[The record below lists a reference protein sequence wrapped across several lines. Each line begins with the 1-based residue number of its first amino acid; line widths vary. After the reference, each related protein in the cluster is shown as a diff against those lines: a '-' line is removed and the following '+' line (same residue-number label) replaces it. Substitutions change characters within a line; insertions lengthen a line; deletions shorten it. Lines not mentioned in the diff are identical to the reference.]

1 MARARPIDFDAQN
14 IATFKGDL
22 SSFTVPAFILSTTSL
37 AEYPAY
43 WTEQPSRFVAPARED
58 NAQKRALL
66 VLTWF
71 LTTLKQQYDHRKD
84 RKKGKPLNPVLGELF
99 LGDFESDVYGTT
111 NVVAEQVCHHPP
123 VTAYR
128 IRNNDNGITLTGYHA
143 AKTFFANRA
152 VHMHKIG
159 QVKLHLDKYDEDY
172 LITFPQLHLEGFI
185 PPPPYP
191 EIDAEPVFIKS
202 TSGYTAKITFSGK
215 GWLRGKRNSFFASVY
230 PDGKETEQLYTA
242 QGQWSGTF
250 TIKDARSGTTIE
262 EYDSN
267 ASVEKLILISVA
279 PLEEQDP
286 MESRRLWNK
295 FATKMNQ
302 GDMSGVSAEKN
313 RIEVRQRQMRKDEE
327 KEGKTWE
334 RRYFS
339 NTPVDEK
346 VEALCADIG
355 LKVDPALTGGFWQF
369 DEEKFR
375 NATRRTHG
383 PFDE

>member
-1 MARARPIDFDAQN
+1 MRGHCTDFCDQN

-58 NAQKRALL
+58 DAQKRALL

-99 LGDFESDVYGTT
+99 LGDFESDEYGTT
-111 NVVAEQVCHHPP
+111 KVIAEQVCHHPP

-128 IRNNDNGITLTGYHA
+128 IRNEENGITLAGYHA

-152 VHMHKIG
+152 VQMHKIG
-159 QVKLHLDKYDEDY
+159 QVVLHLDKYDEDY
-172 LITFPQLHLEGFI
+172 ILTFPQLHLEGFI

-191 EIDAEPVFIKS
+191 EFDPEPVYIHS
-202 TSGYTAKITFSGK
+202 TSGFTSKITFSGK
-215 GWLRGKRNSFFASVY
+215 GWLRGKRNSFFASLY
-230 PDGKETEQLYTA
+230 ADGQEAEQLYTA
-242 QGQWSGTF
+242 QGQWSGVF
-250 TIKDARSGTTIE
+250 TVTDARSGTAIE
-262 EYDSN
+262 KYDSN
-267 ASVEKLILISVA
+267 TSMDHLTPISVA

-295 FATKMNQ
+295 FATKMQQ
-302 GDMSGVSAEKN
+302 GDMSAVSAEKN
-313 RIEVRQRQMRKDEE
+313 RIEVRQRQLRKEE
-327 KEGKTWE
+327 QKEGKAWE

-339 NTPVDEK
+339 NTDVDSRVEELCKK
-346 VEALCADIG
+346 VGVKL
-355 LKVDPALTGGFWQF
+355 DPTLTGGYWQF
-369 DEEKFR
+369 DEDKFA
-375 NATRRTHG
+375 NAKRRMTG

>member
-1 MARARPIDFDAQN
+1 M
-14 IATFKGDL
+14 
-22 SSFTVPAFILSTTSL
+22 
-37 AEYPAY
+37 
-43 WTEQPSRFVAPARED
+43 
-58 NAQKRALL
+58 
-66 VLTWF
+66 
-71 LTTLKQQYDHRKD
+71 
-84 RKKGKPLNPVLGELF
+84 NPVLGELF

-111 NVVAEQVCHHPP
+111 RVVAEQVSHHPP

-128 IRNNDNGITLTGYHA
+128 IRNEDNGITLTGYHA

-159 QVKLHLDKYDEDY
+159 QVMLHLDKYNEDY
-172 LITFPQLHLEGFI
+172 LLTFPQLHLEGFI

-191 EIDAEPVFIKS
+191 EIDNEPVFIQS

-215 GWLRGKRNSFFASVY
+215 GWLRGKRNSFFASIY

-242 QGQWSGTF
+242 QGQWSGVF
-250 TIKDARSGTTIE
+250 TIKDAKAGTIIE

-267 ASVEKLILISVA
+267 TSIEQLTTLKVA
-279 PLEEQDP
+279 PLDEQDP

-295 FATKMNQ
+295 FVTKMNQ

-313 RIEVRQRQMRKDEE
+313 RIEVRQRQMRKEEE

-346 VEALCADIG
+346 VEGLCAKVG
-355 LKVDPALTGGFWQF
+355 VKVDPRLTGGFWQF
-369 DEEKFR
+369 DEEKFA
-375 NATRRTHG
+375 NAKRRTHG

>member
-1 MARARPIDFDAQN
+1 M
-14 IATFKGDL
+14 

-58 NAQKRALL
+58 DAQKRALL

-99 LGDFESDVYGTT
+99 LGEFQSDTHGTT
-111 NVVAEQVCHHPP
+111 KVVSEQVCHHPP

-128 IRNNDNGITLTGYHA
+128 VRNEDNGITLTGYHA

-159 QVKLHLDKYDEDY
+159 QVMLHLDNYNEDY
-172 LITFPQLHLEGFI
+172 LLTFPQLHLEGFI

-191 EIDAEPVFIKS
+191 EIDPEPVFIQS

-230 PDGKETEQLYTA
+230 PEGKEGEQLYTA
-242 QGQWSGTF
+242 AGQWSGSF
-250 TIKDARSGTTIE
+250 TIKDAKSGTVIE
-262 EYDSN
+262 EYDSTT
-267 ASVEKLILISVA
+267 SVDNLTPISVP

-295 FATKMNQ
+295 FATKMKD
-302 GDMSGVSAEKN
+302 GDLSGVSAEKN

-327 KEGKTWE
+327 KEGKIWE

-339 NTPVDEK
+339 KTSVDPK
-346 VEALCADIG
+346 VEALCA
-355 LKVDPALTGGFWQF
+355 KVGVKIDPELTGGFWQF
-369 DEEKFR
+369 DEGKY
-375 NATRRTHG
+375 ATAARRTHG